1 MANEIT
7 QKGGSV
13 NSKPG
18 HWERSSLRNKNFL
31 KKGKKKKKR
40 KHEKSQA
47 DQHIIRKV
55 PKDGRIKGVSESS
68 GKEILAKNSKNR
80 GKISIH
86 IQQDQ

>member
-31 KKGKKKKKR
+31 KKGKKKKK
-40 KHEKSQA
+40 KKT
-47 DQHIIRKV
+47 
-55 PKDGRIKGVSESS
+55 
-68 GKEILAKNSKNR
+68 
-80 GKISIH
+80 
-86 IQQDQ
+86 

>member
-31 KKGKKKKKR
+31 KKGKEKKKENMRRVK
-40 KHEKSQA
+40 Q
-47 DQHIIRKV
+47 
-55 PKDGRIKGVSESS
+55 
-68 GKEILAKNSKNR
+68 
-80 GKISIH
+80 ISILLEKF
-86 IQQDQ
+86 QKMEG